1 MNKTLTVNIGG
12 IVFHIEEHAYDA
24 LKNYLESIKV
34 HFTTADGGD
43 EIMQDIEARIAEML
57 QERITDSKQVIV
69 EEDINA
75 IETAM
80 GKPEQ
85 FEDETVEDK
94 QKSNS
99 KRNEDFTA
107 TPFTGKRRLYRDTD
121 DRVLGGV
128 CSGIGHRI
136 GLDPIWVRLIFFA
149 LIWGG
154 GVSIWVY
161 ILLLII
167 LPKAETNAQKL
178 EMRGEEVN
186 LSNLAKEA
194 QYEAPINYGAKNTV
208 TRLFDNIG
216 QVIIAILKAFVYF
229 FGAIFSIVGIVIL
242 IALFLLLL
250 SAIGFSGLVFPS
262 HLFDLFISPT
272 QQILS
277 VIAVML
283 VIGIPVF
290 LIVYKIIKKIFKIE
304 GEHPW
309 FRTGALVFWI
319 AGVILFFA
327 MATSIASEFSKEA
340 SHKSI
345 IQLAQPTTDTL
356 FISSAKDPQLDDVD
370 MDGPF
375 GVGIGK
381 KWQLGG
387 RNDNMFVENNV
398 ELDIEK
404 ANGTEF
410 QLVKIVSSRGRTEE
424 EAYENASKL
433 DYSIVQV
440 DSAVTFSKY
449 YPLPKKSLVRAQKVR
464 LILKVPVGKSVYLND
479 ETKSIL
485 RDVDNVTDTWDWD
498 MAGNT
503 WTMTDKGLECIGCNL
518 DNESD
523 SGNDDN
529 MDVSVGDAHI
539 KIDSTGIQIATG
551 KDTILSKNVSINVN
565 DKGVQINTNDS
576 KKRNK

>member
-12 IVFHIEEHAYDA
+12 IVFHIEEHAYDE
-24 LKNYLESIKV
+24 LRNYLESIKV
-34 HFTTADGGD
+34 YFTAADGGD

-57 QERITDSKQVIV
+57 QERITDGKQVIV
-69 EEDINA
+69 ENDIYVVKD
-75 IETAM
+75 AM

-85 FEDETVEDK
+85 FEDDTVEEK
-94 QKSNS
+94 TKSNF
-99 KRNEDFTA
+99 KKNEDYSV
-107 TPFTGKRRLYRDTD
+107 PHFTGKRRLYRDTD

-154 GVSIWVY
+154 GVSVWVY

-186 LSNLAKEA
+186 LGNLAREA
-194 QYEAPINYGAKNTV
+194 QNETPITYGAKNTV
-208 TRLFDNIG
+208 TRLFDNFG
-216 QVIIAILKAFVYF
+216 QVIIVILKAFVYF

-242 IALFLLLL
+242 ITLFLLLL
-250 SAIGFSGLVFPS
+250 SAIGVSGLVYPG

-277 VIAVML
+277 VLALML

-340 SHKSI
+340 SHKSVVQL
-345 IQLAQPTTDTL
+345 IQPLTDTL
-356 FISSAKDPQLDDVD
+356 FINTANDPLLDDVD

-375 GVGIGK
+375 GIGIGK
-381 KWQLGG
+381 KWQIGG

-404 ANGTEF
+404 AVGTEF
-410 QLVKIVSSRGRTEE
+410 QLVKIVSARGRSEE
-424 EAYENASKL
+424 EAYENAAKL
-433 DYSIVQV
+433 DYSIIQA

-464 LILKVPVGKSVYLND
+464 LILKVPVGKSVYLSE
-479 ETKSIL
+479 ETKSIIK
-485 RDVDNVTDTWDWD
+485 DIANVTDTWDWD
-498 MAGNT
+498 MAGHT
-503 WTMTDKGLECIGCNL
+503 WTMTDKGLECTGCNL
-518 DNESD
+518 DNKNDSD
-523 SGNDDN
+523 DDDN
-529 MDVSVGDAHI
+529 VDVSVGDAHI

-565 DKGVQINTNDS
+565 GKGVRINTNDD
-576 KKRNK
+576 KKKIK